1 MKLTMLKCI
10 EALNGFSKLS
20 NCELP
25 FKQGYVI
32 AQNIKKLEAVVAPFE
47 EKRNEFIKDLQSK
60 AYDDEDG
67 NKVVPD
73 EAADVFRDDVQE
85 LLKEEIEVQVKKV
98 NMYGVEAEGVK
109 PLELKGCV
117 DFIEIKE

>member
-10 EALNGFSKLS
+10 EILNGFSKLS
-20 NCELP
+20 KCELR
-25 FKQGYVI
+25 FERGYII
-32 AQNIKKLEAVVAPFE
+32 AQNIKSLDAVVSPCDD
-47 EKRNEFIKDLQSK
+47 KRTEYINDPTTTSCDGEQ
-60 AYDDEDG
+60 G

-73 EAADVFRDDVQE
+73 EAADTFRNDVQE
-85 LLKEEIEVQVKKV
+85 LLNEEVDVQVKKV

-117 DFIEIKE
+117 DFIEMKG